1 MFCCATFWRK
11 TGNDA
16 FVWCYTR
23 PDGGNWLVTPPPP
36 TFFKQKKRNG
46 ENFVVKKNVEKKKKK
61 MKKKE
66 NKNKKKRRRERENNF
81 SGSLGL
87 ATPVSNT
94 LHAMGWERVGGL
106 YRYGVGVSRRNRRS
120 LFTYRKIAVDCLL
133 YIFRFLFLFFFT
145 SCISLNSATTVHRL
159 LSPIPPTEF
168 CLFKI

>member
-1 MFCCATFWRK
+1 MFCCATFWRQ

-36 TFFKQKKRNG
+36 HLFQTKKKKRRK
-46 ENFVVKKNVEKKKKK
+46 FCRKKNVEKKKK